1 MQHIKAEAG
10 KKGDLGIVA
19 ESSKGSQRTMFQPT
33 PLTVPSVFGKLKD
46 IAAMTGNKSMDQKVK
61 EKFLARLK
69 ADLQDLLVFFF
80 VLYFVF

>member
-61 EKFLARLK
+61 KAFKICSSARSSRF
-69 ADLQDLLVFFF
+69 ASVF
-80 VLYFVF
+80 VLYFIF